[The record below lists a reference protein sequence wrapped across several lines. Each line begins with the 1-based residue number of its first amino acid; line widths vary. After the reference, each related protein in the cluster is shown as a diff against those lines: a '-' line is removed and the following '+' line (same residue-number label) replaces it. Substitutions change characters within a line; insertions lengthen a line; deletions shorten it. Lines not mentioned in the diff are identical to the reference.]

1 MIERKARIKAFAQ
14 LGEYLLNPINSIEL
28 QEAAQMARAR
38 NGWFVPENTLLS
50 LQKIAENYLDSQKLT
65 QFLNN
70 YEEIETPKKIGVVM
84 AGNVPAVG
92 FHDALC
98 VLLSGH
104 QLLAKLSKDDTPLVL
119 FLLDTLKKL
128 EPKFEDDIQ
137 LVERINEADAYV
149 ATGSDNTA
157 RYFEYYF
164 AQKPHIIRRNRT
176 AVAVLDG
183 HESEAD
189 LAGLGQDILRYFGL
203 GCRNVS
209 KLYVP
214 PGYDFSKLY
223 EVLEVQRDFYAN
235 HHKFFNNY
243 EYNRSI
249 LLVNGTPHY
258 DNGFLMFTESEAMV
272 SPLSVVYYES
282 YESLPIL
289 LVGLDAQSEKIQ
301 CIVGNP
307 EKLPTAVSFGQAQ
320 SPGLADFA
328 DGVDTM
334 AFLSNCE

>member
-1 MIERKARIKAFAQ
+1 
-14 LGEYLLNPINSIEL
+14 
-28 QEAAQMARAR
+28 MARAR
-38 NGWFVPENTLLS
+38 NGWFVPENTLLA
-50 LQKIAENYLDSQKLT
+50 LRKIAENYLDFEKLSQFSD
-65 QFLNN
+65 Q
-70 YEEIETPKKIGVVM
+70 YRAVDSPKKIGVVM

-104 QLLAKLSKDDTPLVL
+104 RLLAKLSKDDTPLMV
-119 FLLDTLKKL
+119 FLLETLKKL
-128 EPKFEDDIQ
+128 EPAFKEMIQ
-137 LVERINEADAYV
+137 LVERINEADAYI

-157 RYFEYYF
+157 RYFDYYF
-164 AQKPHIIRRNRT
+164 ARKPNIIRRNRT

-183 HESEAD
+183 QESERD
-189 LAGLGQDILRYFGL
+189 LAELGEDILRYFGL

-214 PGYDFSKLY
+214 SGYDFSKLY
-223 EVLEVQRDFYAN
+223 EALEDQRPFYAN

-258 DNGFLMFTESEAMV
+258 DNGFLMFTESETMV
-272 SPLSVVYYES
+272 SPLSVVYYGT
-282 YESLPIL
+282 YESVPQLTTEL
-289 LVGLDAQSEKIQ
+289 ADRSEKIQ
-301 CIVGNP
+301 CRVADP
-307 EKLPTAVSFGQAQ
+307 ERIPGAVAFGQAQ

-334 AFLSNCE
+334 AFLGNLELVHQEMSE

>member
-1 MIERKARIKAFAQ
+1 MIDRKTRINSFVQ
-14 LGEYLLNPINSIEL
+14 LGEYLLNPTNSIEL
-28 QEAAQMARAR
+28 QEATRLARAK

-50 LQKIAENYLDSQKLT
+50 LGKIAENYLGFAKLSR
-65 QFLNN
+65 FLDH
-70 YEEIETPKKIGVVM
+70 YEEVDMPKKIGVVM

-104 QLLAKLSKDDTPLVL
+104 KLLAKLSKEDTPLML
-119 FLLDTLKKL
+119 FLLETLKRL
-128 EPKFEDDIQ
+128 EPAFKKMIQ
-137 LVERINEADAYV
+137 LVERINEADAYI

-164 AQKPHIIRRNRT
+164 AKKPHIIRRNRT

-183 HESEAD
+183 QESERD
-189 LAGLGQDILRYFGL
+189 LAELGEDILRYFGL

-214 PGYDFSKLY
+214 SGYDFSKLY
-223 EVLEVQRDFYAN
+223 ETLEDQRPFYAN

-272 SPLSVVYYES
+272 SPLSVVYYET
-282 YESLPIL
+282 YESIPQLTAEL
-289 LVGLDAQSEKIQ
+289 ADQSEKIQ
-301 CIVGNP
+301 CIVANP
-307 EKLPTAVSFGQAQ
+307 EKITGAILFGQAQ

-334 AFLSNCE
+334 AFLASV

>member
-1 MIERKARIKAFAQ
+1 M
-14 LGEYLLNPINSIEL
+14 
-28 QEAAQMARAR
+28 QEVAKMARGR
-38 NGWFVPENTLLS
+38 NGWFIPENTLLS
-50 LQKIAENYLDSQKLT
+50 LQKIAENYLNFDKLT
-65 QFLNN
+65 QFLNK
-70 YEEIETPKKIGVVM
+70 YPEVDAPRKVGVVM

-104 QLLAKLSKDDTPLVL
+104 KLMAKVSKDDTPLIL
-119 FLLDTLKKL
+119 FMLETLKKV
-128 EPKFEDDIQ
+128 EPNFKEEIQ
-137 LVERINEADAYV
+137 FVERINEADAYI

-164 AQKPHIIRRNRT
+164 AKKPHIIRKNRNAVSIIEGDESSEVLT
-176 AVAVLDG
+176 A
-183 HESEAD
+183 
-189 LAGLGQDILRYFGL
+189 LGGDILTYFGL

-214 PGYDFSKLY
+214 AGYDFSKLY
-223 EVLEVQRDFYAN
+223 EALESKRSFYAN
-235 HHKFFNNY
+235 HHKYFNNY

-258 DNGFLMFTESEAMV
+258 DNGFLMFTESEAII

-282 YESLPIL
+282 YDSLPQLIAE
-289 LVGLDAQSEKIQ
+289 LDTQNEKIQ
-301 CIVGNP
+301 CIVADP
-307 EKLPTAVSFGQAQ
+307 EKIPGAVPFGQAQ
-320 SPGLADFA
+320 SPGLDDFA

-334 AFLSNCE
+334 AFLTNLE

>member
-1 MIERKARIKAFAQ
+1 
-14 LGEYLLNPINSIEL
+14 
-28 QEAAQMARAR
+28 MARAR

-50 LQKIAENYLDSQKLT
+50 LQKIAENYLDFEKLT

-70 YEEIETPKKIGVVM
+70 YEAVKAPKKIGVVM

-104 QLLAKLSKDDTPLVL
+104 KLLAKLSKDDTPLML
-119 FLLDTLKKL
+119 FLLETLKKL
-128 EPKFEDDIQ
+128 EPAFKDMIQ
-137 LVERINEADAYV
+137 LVERINEADAYI

-164 AQKPHIIRRNRT
+164 AKKPHIIRRNRT

-183 HESEAD
+183 HESRED
-189 LAGLGQDILRYFGL
+189 LAELGEDILRYFGL

-223 EVLEVQRDFYAN
+223 EVLEDPRSFYAN

-258 DNGFLMFTESEAMV
+258 DNGFLMFTESEATV
-272 SPLSVVYYES
+272 SPLSVVYYQN
-282 YESLPIL
+282 YQSLPQL
-289 LVGLDAQSEKIQ
+289 MAELDSQKEKIQ
-301 CIVGNP
+301 CIVANP
-307 EKLPTAVSFGQAQ
+307 EKLPGSVPFGQAQ

-334 AFLSNCE
+334 VFLADGITGWNTHNA

>member
-1 MIERKARIKAFAQ
+1 
-14 LGEYLLNPINSIEL
+14 
-28 QEAAQMARAR
+28 MARAR
-38 NGWFVPENTLLS
+38 NGWFVPENSLLS
-50 LQKIAENYLDSQKLT
+50 LEKIAEKYLDFDKLT
-65 QFLNN
+65 RFLDK
-70 YEEIETPKKIGVVM
+70 YKEINTKKKIGVVM

-104 QLLAKLSKDDTPLVL
+104 KLLAKLSKDDTPLMLFVL
-119 FLLDTLKKL
+119 ETLKEL
-128 EPKFEDDIQ
+128 EPAFEDMIQ
-137 LVERINEADAYV
+137 IVERINEADAYI

-164 AQKPHIIRRNRT
+164 AQKPHIIRKNRT

-183 HESEAD
+183 QESGED
-189 LAGLGQDILRYFGL
+189 LAGLSEDILRYFGL

-214 PGYDFSKLY
+214 PGYDFSKVY
-223 EVLEVQRDFYAN
+223 EVLENQRDFYAN

-258 DNGFLMFTESEAMV
+258 DNGFLMFTESVAMV
-272 SPLSVVYYES
+272 SPLSVVYYET
-282 YESLPIL
+282 YQSLPQL
-289 LVGLDAQSEKIQ
+289 TTELDAQKEKIQ
-301 CIVGNP
+301 CIVADP
-307 EKLPTAVSFGQAQ
+307 EKLPGAVPFGQAQ

-328 DGVDTM
+328 DSVDTM
-334 AFLSNCE
+334 AFLASVQ

>member
-1 MIERKARIKAFAQ
+1 
-14 LGEYLLNPINSIEL
+14 
-28 QEAAQMARAR
+28 MARSR
-38 NGWFVPENTLLS
+38 NGWFVPENTILS
-50 LQKIAENYLDSQKLT
+50 LQKIAENYLDRTKLT
-65 QFLNN
+65 QFVSRYAETN
-70 YEEIETPKKIGVVM
+70 TPKKIGVVM

-104 QLLAKLSKDDTPLVL
+104 QLLAKLSKDDTPLML
-119 FLLDTLKKL
+119 FLLETLKRL
-128 EPKFEDDIQ
+128 EPTYKDQIQ
-137 LVERINEADAYV
+137 LVERINEADAYI

-164 AQKPHIIRRNRT
+164 ARKPNIIRRNRT

-183 HESEAD
+183 QESGED
-189 LAGLGQDILRYFGL
+189 LIALGEDILRYFGL

-223 EVLEVQRDFYAN
+223 EALEPQRDFYAN
-235 HHKFFNNY
+235 HHKYFNNY

-249 LLVNGTPHY
+249 LLVNQTPHF
-258 DNGFLMFTESEAMV
+258 DNGFLMFTENEAMV
-272 SPLSVVYYES
+272 SPLSVVYYEN
-282 YESLPIL
+282 YESLSL
-289 LVGLDAQSEKIQ
+289 LSTELAAQSEKIQ
-301 CIVGNP
+301 CIVADPDSFPG
-307 EKLPTAVSFGQAQ
+307 AVRFGQAQ

-334 AFLSNCE
+334 AFLGRC